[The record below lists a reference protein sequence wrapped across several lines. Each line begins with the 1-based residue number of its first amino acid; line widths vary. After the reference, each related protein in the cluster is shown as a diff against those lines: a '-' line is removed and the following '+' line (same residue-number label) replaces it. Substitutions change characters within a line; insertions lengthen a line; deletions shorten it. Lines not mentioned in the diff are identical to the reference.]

1 MYKIYSYEIVG
12 NEAIAIFARKGF
24 ACGASALTTGNKQ
37 EDLQKIYIKLRKS
50 LQLEQDKLEN
60 GFQITMPVTMKV
72 IEDKEDFLPED
83 PKATDIKI
91 TGDKVVEV
99 SNGEKREILLSASIF
114 DQYGDEYNG
123 ELIWKGANN
132 GVVSVGCPEEEQDII
147 YIEVG
152 CENVIKKWKIYVFR
166 KNIEKE
172 SQFDLYSRVEEM
184 EIILGDIILE
194 KMEEESLLEV

>member
-12 NEAIAIFARKGF
+12 NEATAILAGNGF

-60 GFQITMPVTMKV
+60 GFQITMPVTMKML
-72 IEDKEDFLPED
+72 EDKEDFLPED
-83 PKATDIKI
+83 PKAANIKI

-99 SNGEKREILLSASIF
+99 SDGDEIEILLSAIIY
-114 DQYGDEYNG
+114 DQYGDEYTG
-123 ELIWKGANN
+123 ELNWNGANN
-132 GVVSVGCPEEEQDII
+132 GVVIISCPKQDQEII
-147 YIEVG
+147 NIEAC
-152 CENVIKKWKIYVFR
+152 CESVIKTWKIYVFR
-166 KNIEKE
+166 KNIEKNP
-172 SQFDLYSRVEEM
+172 QFDLSSRVEEM